1 MSHPPVTVAALAGV
15 WQRELNY
22 EPVETVADS
31 TARDG
36 STVLWGQAPDGTYV
50 DVRRVKSEQFRV
62 RGFSGRSEI
71 AQPGPDAD
79 PTTFTTTWHRHTDT
93 MPESCPSGL
102 DSARCRVVGDLAPG
116 ASPMLMEEGDGY
128 LEVWRRIAVWD
139 ADRDKVTVE
148 VAATEKGERLTSI
161 ALSIDGIVFGS
172 DKASVSVLRSGT
184 ALSSNDQPAQ

>member
-50 DVRRVKSEQFRV
+50 DVRRVQFRV
-62 RGFSGRSEI
+62 RGSSGRSEI
-71 AQPGPDAD
+71 AQPGPNAD

-93 MPESCPSGL
+93 GSGL

-128 LEVWRRIAVWD
+128 LEVWRRVAVWD
-139 ADRDKVTVE
+139 ADRDMVMVE